1 MTMFVETRAAL
12 TVRAAFDTAVKMRYP
27 VLAVGKAGLG
37 KTVALNWIAA
47 QSGAAYCE
55 VAQHTKAIRPMFLM
69 LHDAYGVQ
77 RDSKHTYDLAKDC
90 MNFLGARYG
99 PTRPLLVDEY
109 QNFTPTVLRELL
121 HLQERCGFALLLA
134 GNTHR
139 LAGTRRDTHAVDQ
152 IESRI
157 GMRFEIGQPT
167 REDCVRIGAEHNV
180 EGADAYEAIATYG
193 QNTSL
198 RALCHLLQNCAA
210 DTSGDGSIRLPRI
223 ETMLRVMSC
232 GSDALKLLHER
243 RNDFAH
249 DVSGRT

>member
-1 MTMFVETRAAL
+1 MTFIETRAAF

-77 RDSKHTYDLAKDC
+77 KDSKHTYDLAKDC

-99 PTRPLLVDEY
+99 PARPLLVDEY
-109 QNFTPTVLRELL
+109 QNFTPSVLRELL

-139 LAGTRRDTHAVDQ
+139 LAGTRRDIHAMDQ

-180 EGADAYEAIATYG
+180 EGADAYEAIVTYG
-193 QNTSL
+193 ENTSL

-210 DTSGDGSIRLPRI
+210 GTSGFGNIRLPRI
-223 ETMLRVMSC
+223 ETTLRGMSC
-232 GSDALKLLHER
+232 GSDVLRLLHER
-243 RNDFAH
+243 RNDAA
-249 DVSGRT
+249 DDLRSPA